1 MNVLDLHIDWF
12 SKVIETSI
20 QLYFNQECPVT
31 SVEDVVLPAE
41 DWIDDYIPGTAVSI
55 EDRILIMLAIMPHIR
70 PQLLDT
76 FFIQNKNFDRPF
88 TEFGGWKGNTHGGFL
103 PTGETAA
110 FIIAGTDLDKRFNL
124 IKLFDEDYFLAKK
137 NILKIEKTNSEEP
150 FLSGVLRVLPEFLT
164 WLTLKQKH
172 LLDYSI
178 DFPAKRI
185 VTLLNWDD
193 LVLPY
198 NTLDE
203 LEDINTWIQHSS
215 IITNDD
221 HLCRFIKP
229 GYRALF
235 FGPPGTGK
243 TLTASLLG
251 KKNEMDVYRIDL
263 SMLISK
269 YIGETEKNLANVFDQ
284 AENKNWIL
292 FFDEAD
298 ALFGKRTQTNTSNDR
313 HANQEIAYLLQ
324 RIEDYPG
331 TIILATN
338 LKSNIDDAFLRR
350 FQASVYFPM
359 PEANQR
365 LELWKKMIPPNW
377 MINTAVDLSPIS
389 KKYELSGGAITNIIR
404 FCALRLIKN
413 NKKEIDHELLIE
425 GIQKELRKEGK
436 TL

>member
-1 MNVLDLHIDWF
+1 MNALEAHIEWF
-12 SKVIETSI
+12 STIIETAI
-20 QLYFNQECPVT
+20 QLYFKQECPV
-31 SVEDVVLPAE
+31 SSIAEIPLPDD
-41 DWIDDYIPGTAVSI
+41 DWMDGYLPGIEIPL
-55 EDRILIMLAIMPHIR
+55 EDRVVILLAIMPHIR

-88 TEFGGWKGNTHGGFL
+88 TEFGGWRGNTHGGFL

-110 FIIAGTDLDKRFNL
+110 FIVAGTDLQKRFDL
-124 IKLFDEDYFLAKK
+124 LKLFDDEYYLAKK
-137 NILKIEKTNSEEP
+137 NVLKIVKTTNEEP
-150 FLSGVLRVLPEFLT
+150 FLSGVLKVMPEFLT
-164 WLTLKQKH
+164 WFTTGQKH
-172 LLDYSI
+172 RPDYSI

-185 VTLLNWDD
+185 TTLLNWDD

-198 NTLDE
+198 NTVDE
-203 LEDINTWIQHSS
+203 LEDINTWIQNSEK
-215 IITNDD
+215 IINDS

-235 FGPPGTGK
+235 YGPPGTGK

-263 SMLISK
+263 SMLVSK

-313 HANQEIAYLLQ
+313 HANQEVAYLLQ

-331 TIILATN
+331 TVILATN
-338 LKSNIDDAFLRR
+338 MKSNVDDAFLRR

-359 PEANQR
+359 PEAAQR
-365 LELWKKMIPPNW
+365 LELWEHMVPAEW
-377 MINTAVDLSPIS
+377 LQNTGVDLSAIA
-389 KKYELSGGAITNIIR
+389 KKYELSGGAITNIVR
-404 FCALRLIKN
+404 FCALRLIKT
-413 NKKEIDHELLIE
+413 NKKQIEYELLIK